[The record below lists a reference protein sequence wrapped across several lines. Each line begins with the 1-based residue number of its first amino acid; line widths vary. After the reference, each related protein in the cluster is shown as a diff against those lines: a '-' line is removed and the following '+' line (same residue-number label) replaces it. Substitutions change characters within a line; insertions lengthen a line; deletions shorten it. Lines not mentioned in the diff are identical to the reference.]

1 MIFRAGQFYRGYW
14 VLVLEKL
21 GDVKVVFSRRKFF
34 GGVVFEGEE
43 WFVHCDDGFW
53 GELGEEV
60 WCEDFGELIDRKE
73 VEVVEMGG
81 VRSKVLGVLV
91 DRWGLV
97 VLRWVW
103 ERIGGLGSEWVEWG
117 SEWVGDVGVKV
128 DEYLGGDFELFEV
141 VCNGFGGVWEVDW
154 VGDGFVRLV
163 GVDGGVVLKKIG
175 EVEDVG
181 VEVGV
186 LKRVVGRVGGG
197 GWSGDG
203 SGVRIGVD
211 GSVEFVGEVGW
222 VDRTWIR
229 KVAGKFGDK
238 FLVSV
243 FCSFFDKYVRFLCH
257 KRFGSVGRCVGEVG
271 LLESFG
277 YGIFGVGDSG
287 EYLLNGVEIK
297 GSFEKKEGCV
307 FDDFVWGVVREV
319 CRCWEEWVFDESPFE
334 AIRDIV
340 CRYCGLSNDVKCSS
354 ISLFDFELDNIN
366 REFLGSMYNN
376 DVKSCKVDKKDE
388 KSFLD
393 MFDF

>member
-14 VLVLEKL
+14 VLVLESV
-21 GDVKVVFSRRKFF
+21 GEVRVVFSRKKFF
-34 GGVVFEGEE
+34 GGVVWMGEE

-60 WCEDFGELIDRKE
+60 WCEDFGELVDGTD

-81 VRSKVLGVLV
+81 VRRKVLGLLV
-91 DRWGLV
+91 ERWGLV

-103 ERIGGLGSEWVEWG
+103 ERVGGLGSEWVRWG
-117 SEWVGDVGVKV
+117 KKWTGDVGVDV
-128 DEYLGGDFELFEV
+128 CGYLGKDFELFEA

-154 VGDGFVRLV
+154 VGGDVVRLV
-163 GVDGGVVLKKIG
+163 GVDGRKVLVGIDGVGEYGIEVGMLKRIVGVVG
-175 EVEDVG
+175 D
-181 VEVGV
+181 
-186 LKRVVGRVGGG
+186 G

-211 GSVEFVGEVGW
+211 GCVEFVGEVGW
-222 VDRTWIR
+222 VDRGWVR
-229 KVAGKFGDK
+229 RVAGKFGEG

-257 KRFGSVGRCVGEVG
+257 KRLKVGKYRGEVG
-271 LLESFG
+271 VLESFG
-277 YGIFGVGDSG
+277 YGIFGVGEDG
-287 EYLLNGVEIK
+287 AYLVNGCIVNGDFDK
-297 GSFEKKEGCV
+297 NEGCV
-307 FDDFVWGVVREV
+307 FDEFVWSVVGEV

-340 CRYCGLSNDVKCSS
+340 CRYCGLDGEVRCES
-354 ISLFDFELDNIN
+354 IPLFDFELENIN
-366 REFLGSMYNN
+366 REFLGSMYEN
-376 DVKSCKVDKKDE
+376 DVKGCEVKSGDGP
-388 KSFLD
+388 SFLD